1 MARHSPTAAPAGAKM
16 DVGGGGFIPVI
27 DDRGVFYAVDGW
39 LDYFLTA
46 LSCWKI
52 KHDVVVFYENR
63 MMNLQGKLFMPRP
76 FNLFYQAKS
85 VLR

>member
-1 MARHSPTAAPAGAKM
+1 MWA
-16 DVGGGGFIPVI
+16 GGGFIPVI
-27 DDRGVFYAVDGW
+27 DDRGIFYAVDGW

-46 LSCWKI
+46 LSYWKI
-52 KHDVVVFYENR
+52 KHDVLVFYENR

-76 FNLFYQAKS
+76 FNLFSQTKS